1 MANELQQLAE
11 WTFLMET
18 KPPKGI
24 QDILVDGED
33 VVCCFKTVRDVA
45 IFTNKRLIVRDTQG
59 MTGIKKETYSLPY
72 KSINMYTT
80 ENAGIADTKIL
91 SLTSMQAMTA
101 KEAEEN
107 SYISI
112 MRNNLET
119 LKQALN

>member
-59 MTGIKKETYSLPY
+59 MTGIKKEIYSLPY

-80 ENAGIADTKIL
+80 ENAGIADINTEIELWTRIGRFKLKLKPGADVKKIDRIIA
-91 SLTSMQAMTA
+91 T
-101 KEAEEN
+101 
-107 SYISI
+107 YI
-112 MRNNLET
+112 L
-119 LKQALN
+119 

>member
-80 ENAGIADTKIL
+80 ENAGIADINTEIELWTRIGRFKLKLKPGADVKKIDRIIA
-91 SLTSMQAMTA
+91 T
-101 KEAEEN
+101 
-107 SYISI
+107 YI
-112 MRNNLET
+112 L
-119 LKQALN
+119 

>member
-24 QDILVDGED
+24 QDILVDGEY

-80 ENAGIADTKIL
+80 ENAGIADINTEIELWTRIGRFKLKLKPGADVKKIDRIIA
-91 SLTSMQAMTA
+91 T
-101 KEAEEN
+101 
-107 SYISI
+107 YI
-112 MRNNLET
+112 L
-119 LKQALN
+119 